1 MNYTL
6 HMVFIYLVS
15 AQVCTESLSF
25 TDALVN
31 LSQYRGSVGFFNNIN
46 FSVQSKFSHFLYLSD
61 SNNNNNNNLEN
72 GLLIL
77 LNKTVLALLLL
88 NVMYLLKGS
97 GTKHEK
103 TFIWSLFS
111 TFVSCNLLCWIYI
124 VLITPSG
131 DVKQNPRP

>member
-1 MNYTL
+1 MNYML

-15 AQVCTESLSF
+15 AQVCTGSLSF

-61 SNNNNNNNLEN
+61 SNNNNNNLVN

-77 LNKTVLALLLL
+77 LNKIVLALLLL

-103 TFIWSLFS
+103 TFMWFLFS

-124 VLITPSG
+124 VLITPSR
-131 DVKQNPRP
+131 DAEQNPRP

>member
-1 MNYTL
+1 MNYMF

-15 AQVCTESLSF
+15 AQVCTGSLSF

-61 SNNNNNNNLEN
+61 SNNNNNNLVN

-77 LNKTVLALLLL
+77 LNKIVLALLLL

-103 TFIWSLFS
+103 TFMWFLFS
-111 TFVSCNLLCWIYI
+111 TFVSCN
-124 VLITPSG
+124 
-131 DVKQNPRP
+131 